1 MASSYLNLHV
11 HVVFATEDRVPCI
24 VPAWRSDLHA
34 YLGGVARGLGAA
46 PLRIGGVADH
56 VHLLLGL
63 KAVHSVASLVRE
75 IKKGSVYWARERH
88 RGFGWQSGYAAFSVG
103 RSEIE
108 RVARYIANQEEHHRK
123 VSPLEELLTLLR
135 EEGVEFDERYAR

>member
-11 HVVFATEDRVPCI
+11 HIVFATEGRAPCI
-24 VPAWRSDLHA
+24 ATPWRGDLHA

-56 VHLLLGL
+56 VHILLGL
-63 KAVHSVASLVRE
+63 KAPHAVADLVRE
-75 IKKGSVYWARERH
+75 IKKGSGYWARERH
-88 RGFGWQSGYAAFSVG
+88 PRFAWQSGYAAFSVG

-108 RVARYIANQEEHHRK
+108 RVARYIENQEEHHRT
-123 VSPLEELLTLLR
+123 VSPREELLALLR
-135 EEGVEFDERYAR
+135 AEGVDFDERYVP